1 MVMGRWLGKGE
12 WLGGWVGGY
21 VVGNFVECGAAQ
33 QGGGGREIT
42 V

>member
-1 MVMGRWLGKGE
+1 MIGRWLGKGE
-12 WLGGWVGGY
+12 WLGGWVGGHV